1 MPKSIFSPLA
11 SFHIRLLFC
20 HCSGI
25 LSTPVSQYKV
35 LQVKAGRTSSPAWS
49 RDPAATDFRRGDS
62 SEDDTGNQARSCLGS
77 RNLEAQNWLLW
88 NKNQKA
94 REDRRRSLTQVV
106 VRRTETSIRSSR
118 GRPKNG
124 STRTRAPSPA
134 GSAGTAA
141 GVAMHGKVCTLGIRS
156 AGILGAIVRG
166 SRRQTGPAS
175 FLNGH
180 SFRYVGTRKDASPSL
195 RNIPPSSWCLST
207 KTTSTLQLRV

>member
-11 SFHIRLLFC
+11 SFHTRLLFC

-35 LQVKAGRTSSPAWS
+35 LQVKAGRTSSPAGS
-49 RDPAATDFRRGDS
+49 RDPAASDFRRGDS

-94 REDRRRSLTQVV
+94 REDKRRSLTQAV
-106 VRRTETSIRSSR
+106 VRPTATCIRSSR
-118 GRPKNG
+118 GRRENG
-124 STRTRAPSPA
+124 STRVRSLSPV
-134 GSAGTAA
+134 GSAGPAT
-141 GVAMHGKVCTLGIRS
+141 GVAMHGKRCTLETSS
-156 AGILGAIVRG
+156 AGRLGVIVRG
-166 SRRQTGPAS
+166 SRRQTAPAS

-180 SFRYVGTRKDASPSL
+180 SFRYVGTRKDASLAL
-195 RNIPPSSWCLST
+195 RNIPP
-207 KTTSTLQLRV
+207 